1 MFECISV
8 CACGFIEISGNTVGN
23 YQQIC
28 SGVCLAFSFN
38 DSGCAIYKYSVS
50 SSRLHASVSIFFTFP
65 LFFSSAGTAL
75 CCSCSMYGSLRL
87 DNSLH
92 IVIGEGIRQRCQRA
106 QWVKGEKENR
116 HKDKGGI
123 PFFQKDNKS
132 RLGVHRHI
140 GAWREKQ
147 SFTIVSLIVQR
158 QDK

>member
-106 QWVKGEKENR
+106 QWVKGEKKIDTR
-116 HKDKGGI
+116 I
-123 PFFQKDNKS
+123 RVVFPFSKRIIKVDS
-132 RLGVHRHI
+132 GCIGTLGH
-140 GAWREKQ
+140 GEKNNH
-147 SFTIVSLIVQR
+147 LLLCH
-158 QDK
+158 